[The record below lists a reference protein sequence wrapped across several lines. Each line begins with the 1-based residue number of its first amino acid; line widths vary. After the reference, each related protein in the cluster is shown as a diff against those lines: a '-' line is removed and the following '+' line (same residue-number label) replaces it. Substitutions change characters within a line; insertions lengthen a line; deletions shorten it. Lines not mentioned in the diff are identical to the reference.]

1 MPAKKKTMRHRSGIK
16 AHRQSI
22 KHHARNVAMKKAVR
36 QAARAAGD
44 AAAAKG
50 PKTSELLAKAS
61 SAFDRAA
68 QRGAIHWKT
77 AARRKSRLAKRVAA
91 GLAATAAPAQA

>member
-16 AHRQSI
+16 AHRQSL
-22 KHHARNVAMKKAVR
+22 KRHARNVAIKKVVR
-36 QAARAAGD
+36 KAARAAGD
-44 AAAAKG
+44 AAVAKDS
-50 PKTSELLAKAS
+50 KTSELLAKAS

-68 QRGAIHWKT
+68 QRGTMHWKT

-91 GLAATAAPAQA
+91 GLAATAAPVKA

>member
-1 MPAKKKTMRHRSGIK
+1 MPVKKKTMRHRSAIK
-16 AHRQSI
+16 AHRQSRRR
-22 KHHARNVAMKKAVR
+22 HARNVAMKKTVR

-44 AAAAKG
+44 AAAAKN

-68 QRGAIHWKT
+68 RRVAIHWKT

-91 GLAATAAPAQA
+91 GLAATAAPAKA